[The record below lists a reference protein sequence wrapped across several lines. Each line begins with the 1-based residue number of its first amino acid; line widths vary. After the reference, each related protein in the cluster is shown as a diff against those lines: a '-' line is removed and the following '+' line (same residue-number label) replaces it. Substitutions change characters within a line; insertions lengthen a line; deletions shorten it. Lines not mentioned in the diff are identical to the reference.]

1 MSLESITFSMYSAFL
16 ELARFFPYLTLAIFI
31 CLQIDLFGTL
41 IALDR
46 AILLLITL
54 YLRILPRDLPRI
66 FITIWVQ
73 CVFRKQIFWC
83 RLLQFFALLNRW
95 IYSWFTNQ
103 LCQRQSQQIY
113 VRGTCTNCISSS
125 QLCNIYLNPI
135 SSLSF
140 PWQIPLW

>member
-1 MSLESITFSMYSAFL
+1 MSLESITFFMYSAFL

-66 FITIWVQ
+66 FITI
-73 CVFRKQIFWC
+73 
-83 RLLQFFALLNRW
+83 
-95 IYSWFTNQ
+95 
-103 LCQRQSQQIY
+103 
-113 VRGTCTNCISSS
+113 
-125 QLCNIYLNPI
+125 
-135 SSLSF
+135 
-140 PWQIPLW
+140 